1 MALTERL
8 RQIAHTLR
16 QHLALYTALYQ
27 DPRTPRIARLLL
39 WSALAYTALPFDL
52 IPDFIPV
59 IGHLDDVVIVPGLIL
74 LALRSVPPEV
84 YSEHRQRLFGE
95 D

>member
-1 MALTERL
+1 MALAEQL

-16 QHLALYTALYQ
+16 QHIALYAALYQ
-27 DPRTPRIARLLL
+27 DPRTPRSARLLL
-39 WSALAYTALPFDL
+39 WAALAYIALPFDL

-74 LALRSVPPEV
+74 LALWFVPSEV
-84 YSEHRQRLFGE
+84 YTEHHQRLFKE
-95 D
+95 E